1 MWRLHKCF
9 QYFTR
14 KWIKDYLYHS
24 CYFGLILYL
33 STLHTCSCYSQ
44 LPQLQHSGISHMLP
58 WFSHH
63 WGSLR
68 PTRYHLRHHLA
79 LAYLRYL
86 PQHPVNTVTPTISP
100 RGWIKPLI
108 SAVPVT
114 DWTNDPGD
122 AIKPRGSPNMFWHIA
137 DDSVDMKKPG
147 RKHDSN
153 FELLIVCVHL
163 QIMTLWNRKRCVCNW
178 GIPPIQM
185 AVECGKS
192 MDNSLELEIPWPS
205 TAEGPKGLHH
215 VGTFVEVGE
224 ASADALPEITRTFH
238 HGTL

>member
-1 MWRLHKCF
+1 MPRNLAIWGFCKTSEFVDWWQMWRLHKCF

-33 STLHTCSCYSQ
+33 STVHTCSCYSQ
-44 LPQLQHSGISHMLP
+44 LPQLQNFMNFPWILP

-122 AIKPRGSPNMFWHIA
+122 KTQRVSQYVSAYRWWQRRHEEA
-137 DDSVDMKKPG
+137 RKKT
-147 RKHDSN
+147 R
-153 FELLIVCVHL
+153 FELRTAHRLRSFTYYDLMKPKKVCL
-163 QIMTLWNRKRCVCNW
+163 QLGYTPDPNGHWMWKI
-178 GIPPIQM
+178 
-185 AVECGKS
+185 
-192 MDNSLELEIPWPS
+192 
-205 TAEGPKGLHH
+205 
-215 VGTFVEVGE
+215 
-224 ASADALPEITRTFH
+224 
-238 HGTL
+238 HG